1 MCIAIGIICTDF
13 NSKVKYFDDMHSNM
27 LWYIRAYSSFSVS
40 TPQLFHKLLPTFEES
55 GSGDL
60 DCEQLRLVHS
70 KNRIVILTSG
80 LLFEFQHITCMD
92 TKWSRMLPL
101 PTSTWFHLLKHIR
114 L

>member
-60 DCEQLRLVHS
+60 DCEQLRLVHNTYQPYVHCS
-70 KNRIVILTSG
+70 VIIYSIGGNRRGFETATS
-80 LLFEFQHITCMD
+80 E
-92 TKWSRMLPL
+92 
-101 PTSTWFHLLKHIR
+101 
-114 L
+114 